1 MPILATSSITAIDT
15 SAILK
20 GDLIRAKYHTWDNAV
35 NGIVAGV
42 TSKAITVLYIGTGG
56 NVSNY
61 FIILA
66 EELEDELWEVTW
78 STDMDTVYHHPV
90 PQPENDPE
98 TVGGE
103 ET

>member
-1 MPILATSSITAIDT
+1 MPILTTSSITAIDT
-15 SAILK
+15 SAIRK

-42 TSKAITVLYIGTGG
+42 TPTAITVLYIGTGG

-66 EELEDELWEVTW
+66 EELEDELWDVAW
-78 STDMDTVYHHPV
+78 GTDMDTVYHYPI
-90 PQPENDPE
+90 PQPEVD
-98 TVGGE
+98 GE